1 MMGAVSPLTQALTDK
16 CELRADPAHAGLRRI
31 EYMSTTDNPT
41 DDYKLS
47 YRNSPKS
54 PFFLRALLISS

>member
-47 YRNSPKS
+47 YHNSPKS
-54 PFFLRALLISS
+54 PFFCVRCE